1 MRKRNRKD
9 MFDDKSL
16 NTLEYGKI
24 LEMLAARAQ
33 SEGGKAA
40 CRGLR
45 PVGVRTEAE
54 LALDMTAEADRTLF
68 EFSVSPSFAVDD
80 IEETLLKAEKG
91 AVLSIPEILR
101 VGRAL
106 RVARRLRK
114 SVSAVTGIPGLR
126 GMIAGLYSDEELEKD
141 IFDSFISETEV
152 ADNATPELR
161 AIRLRI
167 RKLGDNVKT
176 RLQLFVTSPAYHKYL
191 QDSIVTVRGDRYVIP
206 VKSEFKGAISGLVH
220 DQSASGATLYI
231 EPMQIVELNNE
242 LKTEKLNEQAEIER
256 ILRNFSISVRA
267 HSDRLQASYAVIVEM
282 DAIFARAQLA
292 HEMKAVRPELS
303 AEGEL
308 SVKEGRHPLIDAKKV
323 VPLTLGMKPEE
334 KMLLITGPNTGGKTV
349 TLKMTGLFVC
359 MALSG
364 MYVPAKGAKVP
375 VFDGVYSDIG
385 DEQSIEQSL
394 STFSAHIRNII
405 EILGKITENSLV
417 LFDELGAG
425 TDPGEGAALAVSISD
440 YVMRTGAKFLVTS
453 HFNDLKE
460 YALTAKG
467 VVAASMEFDTA
478 TFRPTF
484 RLVMGAIGTSNALDI
499 ASGLGLD
506 RSIIENARS
515 RISAEKRQFDNVLSA
530 AEQTRRRAEQLV
542 SDASLDREKAASAL
556 REAENEKKL
565 IAEKREKLD
574 ESIRRE
580 TKRLIEDS
588 VEEADEIIDQLK
600 SLLAKD
606 SVEDKDIFAAR
617 ALKRKLQNI
626 SAKYDTESIVED
638 EPDDTP
644 LEPGDFVW
652 VKSLARRGQLKG
664 VNARGEAEVA
674 FGKLA
679 VKVRQGDYYKVK

>member
-1 MRKRNRKD
+1 
-9 MFDDKSL
+9 MFDEKSL

-24 LEMLAARAQ
+24 LDMLAVHAQ

-40 CRGLR
+40 CRALLPTSDIG
-45 PVGVRTEAE
+45 EAE

-80 IEETLLKAEKG
+80 IEETVVKAEKG
-91 AVLSIPEILR
+91 AVLSIPELLR

-106 RVARRLRK
+106 RVARRVEK
-114 SVSAVTGIPGLR
+114 SLTPVIGVPGLHA
-126 GMIAGLYSDEELEKD
+126 MLAGLYSDDKLEKD

-176 RLQLFVTSPAYHKYL
+176 KLQLFVTSPTYHKYL

-256 ILRNFSISVRA
+256 ILRNFSTAVSA
-267 HSDRLQASYAVIVEM
+267 HADRLKASYATIVEM

-292 HEMKAVRPELS
+292 HAMKAVRPELDR
-303 AEGEL
+303 EGAL

-323 VPLTLGMKPEE
+323 VPLTLAMRADER
-334 KMLLITGPNTGGKTV
+334 MLLITGPNTGGKTV

-364 MYVPAKGAKVP
+364 LYLPAKSAKVP

-394 STFSAHIRNII
+394 STFSAHIKNII
-405 EILGKITENSLV
+405 GILGRITSRSLV

-440 YVMRTGAKFLVTS
+440 YVMSTGAKFLVTS

-460 YALTAKG
+460 YALTTPG

-484 RLVMGAIGTSNALDI
+484 KLVMGAIGTSNALDI
-499 ASGLGLD
+499 ATTLGLD
-506 RSIIENARS
+506 KGIVERARG

-542 SDASLDREKAASAL
+542 SDASLDRERAASAL
-556 REAENEKKL
+556 REAENEKRI

-588 VEEADEIIDQLK
+588 VEEADEIIDKLK
-600 SLLAKD
+600 ELAAKEV
-606 SVEDKDIFAAR
+606 VEDKDVFEAR
-617 ALKRKLQNI
+617 SLRKKLVNM

-638 EPDDTP
+638 EPDDSP
-644 LEPGDFVW
+644 LRPGDNVW
-652 VKSLARRGQLKG
+652 VKSLSKRGTLKA
-664 VNARGEAEVA
+664 VSARGEAEVV
-674 FGKLA
+674 FGKLT
-679 VKVRQGDYYKVK
+679 VKVKPGDYYKVK

>member
-1 MRKRNRKD
+1 
-9 MFDDKSL
+9 MFDEKSL

-24 LEMLAARAQ
+24 LSLLAAHAQ
-33 SEGGKAA
+33 SEGGKALCLA
-40 CRGLR
+40 LR
-45 PVGVRTEAE
+45 PATTAGEAS

-80 IEETLLKAEKG
+80 IEETVVKSEKG

-106 RVARRLRK
+106 RVARRLVK
-114 SVSAVTGIPGLR
+114 AVTPVLGVPGLKAML
-126 GMIAGLYSDEELEKD
+126 GTLFSDDKLEKD
-141 IFDSFISETEV
+141 IFDSFISDTEV

-167 RKLGDNVKT
+167 RKLGDGVKT
-176 RLQLFVTSPAYHKYL
+176 KLQLFVTSPTYHKYL

-256 ILRNFSISVRA
+256 ILRNFSTMISA
-267 HSDRLQASYAVIVEM
+267 HADRLKASYASIVEM

-292 HEMKAVRPELS
+292 HEMKAVRPDLNE
-303 AEGEL
+303 AGEL
-308 SVKEGRHPLIDAKKV
+308 AVKEGRHPLIDAKKV
-323 VPLTLGMKPEE
+323 VPLTLALRADEH
-334 KMLLITGPNTGGKTV
+334 MLLITGPNTGGKTV

-364 MYVPAKGAKVP
+364 LYLPAKSAKVP

-394 STFSAHIRNII
+394 STFSAHIKNII
-405 EILGKITENSLV
+405 GILGKITPHSLV

-440 YVMRTGAKFLVTS
+440 YVMSTGAKFLVTS

-460 YALTAKG
+460 YALTTPG

-484 RLVMGAIGTSNALDI
+484 KLVMGAIGTSNALDI
-499 ASGLGLD
+499 ATTLGLD
-506 RSIIENARS
+506 PGVVERARG
-515 RISAEKRQFDNVLSA
+515 RISAEKRQFDSVLSA

-542 SDASLDREKAASAL
+542 SDASLDRERAASAL
-556 REAENEKKL
+556 REAEQEKR
-565 IAEKREKLD
+565 IIVEKREKLD

-580 TKRLIEDS
+580 TKKLIEDS
-588 VEEADEIIDQLK
+588 VEEADEILDKLK
-600 SLLAKD
+600 ELANKET
-606 SVEDKDIFAAR
+606 VEDKDVFEAR
-617 ALKRKLQNI
+617 ALKRKLENL
-626 SAKYDTESIVED
+626 SAKYDTESVVED
-638 EPDDTP
+638 APDPTP
-644 LEPGDFVW
+644 LRVGDDVW
-652 VKSLARRGQLKG
+652 VRSLAKRGRLKG
-664 VNARGEAEVA
+664 INARGEAEVQ

-679 VKVRQGDYYKVK
+679 VKVKNGDYYKVK

>member
-1 MRKRNRKD
+1 
-9 MFDDKSL
+9 MFDEKSL

-24 LEMLAARAQ
+24 LSLLAAHAQ
-33 SEGGKAA
+33 SEGGKALCLA
-40 CRGLR
+40 LR
-45 PVGVRTEAE
+45 PATTAGEAS

-80 IEETLLKAEKG
+80 IEETVVKSEKG

-106 RVARRLRK
+106 RVARRLVK
-114 SVSAVTGIPGLR
+114 AVTPVLGVPGLKAML
-126 GMIAGLYSDEELEKD
+126 GTLFSDDKLEKD
-141 IFDSFISETEV
+141 IFDSFISDTEV

-167 RKLGDNVKT
+167 RKLGDGVKT
-176 RLQLFVTSPAYHKYL
+176 KLQLFVTSPTYHKYL

-256 ILRNFSISVRA
+256 ILRNFSTMISA
-267 HSDRLQASYAVIVEM
+267 HADRLKASYASIVEM

-292 HEMKAVRPELS
+292 HEMKAVRPDLNE
-303 AEGEL
+303 AGEL
-308 SVKEGRHPLIDAKKV
+308 AVKEGRHPLIDAKKV
-323 VPLTLGMKPEE
+323 VPLTLALRSEE
-334 KMLLITGPNTGGKTV
+334 HMLLITGPNTGGKTV

-364 MYVPAKGAKVP
+364 LYLPAKSAKVP

-394 STFSAHIRNII
+394 STFSAHIKNII
-405 EILGKITENSLV
+405 GILGKITPHSLV

-440 YVMRTGAKFLVTS
+440 YVMSTGAKFLVTS

-460 YALTAKG
+460 YALTTPG

-484 RLVMGAIGTSNALDI
+484 KLVMGAIGTSNALDI
-499 ASGLGLD
+499 ATTLGLD
-506 RSIIENARS
+506 PGIVERARG
-515 RISAEKRQFDNVLSA
+515 RISAEKRQFDSVLSA

-542 SDASLDREKAASAL
+542 SDASLDRERAASAL
-556 REAENEKKL
+556 REAEQEKR
-565 IAEKREKLD
+565 IIVEKREKLD

-580 TKRLIEDS
+580 TKKLIEDS
-588 VEEADEIIDQLK
+588 VEEADEILDRLK
-600 SLLAKD
+600 ELANKET
-606 SVEDKDIFAAR
+606 VEDKDVFEAR
-617 ALKRKLQNI
+617 ALKRKLENL
-626 SAKYDTESIVED
+626 SAKYDTESVVED
-638 EPDDTP
+638 APDPTP
-644 LEPGDFVW
+644 LRVGDDVW
-652 VKSLARRGQLKG
+652 VRSLAKRGRLKG
-664 VNARGEAEVA
+664 INARGEAEVQ

-679 VKVRQGDYYKVK
+679 VKVKNGDYYKVK

>member
-1 MRKRNRKD
+1 
-9 MFDDKSL
+9 MFDEKSL

-24 LEMLAARAQ
+24 LSLLAAHAQ
-33 SEGGKAA
+33 SEGGKALCLA
-40 CRGLR
+40 LR
-45 PVGVRTEAE
+45 PATTAGEAS

-80 IEETLLKAEKG
+80 IEETVVKSEKG

-106 RVARRLRK
+106 RVARRLVK
-114 SVSAVTGIPGLR
+114 AVTPVLGVPGLKAML
-126 GMIAGLYSDEELEKD
+126 GTLFSDDKLEKD
-141 IFDSFISETEV
+141 IFDSFISDTEV

-167 RKLGDNVKT
+167 RKLGDGVKT
-176 RLQLFVTSPAYHKYL
+176 KLQLFITSPTYHKYL

-256 ILRNFSISVRA
+256 ILRNFSTMISA
-267 HSDRLQASYAVIVEM
+267 HADRLKASYASIVEM

-292 HEMKAVRPELS
+292 HEMKAVRPDLNE
-303 AEGEL
+303 AGEL
-308 SVKEGRHPLIDAKKV
+308 AVKEGRHPLIDAKKV
-323 VPLTLGMKPEE
+323 VPLTLALRADEH
-334 KMLLITGPNTGGKTV
+334 MLLITGPNTGGKTV

-364 MYVPAKGAKVP
+364 LYLPAKSAKVP

-394 STFSAHIRNII
+394 STFSAHIKNII
-405 EILGKITENSLV
+405 GILGKITPHSLV

-440 YVMRTGAKFLVTS
+440 YVMSTGAKFLVTS

-460 YALTAKG
+460 YALTTPG

-484 RLVMGAIGTSNALDI
+484 KLVMGAIGTSNALDI
-499 ASGLGLD
+499 ATTLGLD
-506 RSIIENARS
+506 PGIVERARG
-515 RISAEKRQFDNVLSA
+515 RISAEKRQFDSVLSA

-542 SDASLDREKAASAL
+542 SDASLDRERAASAL
-556 REAENEKKL
+556 REAEQEKR
-565 IAEKREKLD
+565 IIVEKREKLD

-580 TKRLIEDS
+580 TKKLIEDS
-588 VEEADEIIDQLK
+588 VEEADEILDRLK
-600 SLLAKD
+600 ELANKET
-606 SVEDKDIFAAR
+606 VEDKDVFEAR
-617 ALKRKLQNI
+617 ALKRKLENL
-626 SAKYDTESIVED
+626 SAKYDTESVVED
-638 EPDDTP
+638 APDPTP
-644 LEPGDFVW
+644 LRVGDDVW
-652 VKSLARRGQLKG
+652 VKSLAKRGRLKG
-664 VNARGEAEVA
+664 INARGEAEVQ

-679 VKVRQGDYYKVK
+679 VKVKNGDYYKVK

>member
-1 MRKRNRKD
+1 
-9 MFDDKSL
+9 MFDEKSL

-24 LEMLAARAQ
+24 LSLLAAHAQ
-33 SEGGKAA
+33 SEGGKALCLA
-40 CRGLR
+40 LR
-45 PVGVRTEAE
+45 PATTAGEAS

-80 IEETLLKAEKG
+80 IEETVVKSEKG

-106 RVARRLRK
+106 RVARRLVK
-114 SVSAVTGIPGLR
+114 AVTPVLGVPGLKAML
-126 GMIAGLYSDEELEKD
+126 GTLFSDDKLEKD
-141 IFDSFISETEV
+141 IFDSFISDTEV

-167 RKLGDNVKT
+167 RKLGDGVKT
-176 RLQLFVTSPAYHKYL
+176 KLQLFVTSPTYHKYL

-256 ILRNFSISVRA
+256 ILRNFSTMISA
-267 HSDRLQASYAVIVEM
+267 HADRLKASNASIVEM

-292 HEMKAVRPELS
+292 HEMKAVRPDLNE
-303 AEGEL
+303 AGEL
-308 SVKEGRHPLIDAKKV
+308 AVKEGRHPLIDAKKV
-323 VPLTLGMKPEE
+323 VPLTLALRADEH
-334 KMLLITGPNTGGKTV
+334 MLLITGPNTGGKTV

-364 MYVPAKGAKVP
+364 LYLPAKSAKVP

-394 STFSAHIRNII
+394 STFSAHIKNII
-405 EILGKITENSLV
+405 GILGKITPHSLV

-440 YVMRTGAKFLVTS
+440 YVMSTGAKFLVTS

-460 YALTAKG
+460 YALTTPG

-484 RLVMGAIGTSNALDI
+484 KLVMGAIGTSNALDI
-499 ASGLGLD
+499 ATTLGLD
-506 RSIIENARS
+506 PGIVERARG
-515 RISAEKRQFDNVLSA
+515 RISAEKRQFDSVLSA

-542 SDASLDREKAASAL
+542 SDASLDRERAASAL
-556 REAENEKKL
+556 REAEQEKR
-565 IAEKREKLD
+565 IIVEKREKLD

-580 TKRLIEDS
+580 TKKLIEDS
-588 VEEADEIIDQLK
+588 VEEADEILDRLK
-600 SLLAKD
+600 ELANKET
-606 SVEDKDIFAAR
+606 VEDKDVFEAR
-617 ALKRKLQNI
+617 ALKRKLENL
-626 SAKYDTESIVED
+626 SAKYDTESVVED
-638 EPDDTP
+638 APDPTP
-644 LEPGDFVW
+644 LRVGDDVW
-652 VKSLARRGQLKG
+652 VKSLAKRGRLKG
-664 VNARGEAEVA
+664 INARGEAEVQ

-679 VKVRQGDYYKVK
+679 VKVKNGDYYKVK

>member
-1 MRKRNRKD
+1 
-9 MFDDKSL
+9 MFDEKSL

-24 LEMLAARAQ
+24 LDMLAAHAQ

-40 CRGLR
+40 CRALLPTSDIG
-45 PVGVRTEAE
+45 EAE

-80 IEETLLKAEKG
+80 IEETVVKAEKG
-91 AVLSIPEILR
+91 AVLSIPELLR

-106 RVARRLRK
+106 RVARRVGK
-114 SVSAVTGIPGLR
+114 SLTPVIGVPGLHA
-126 GMIAGLYSDEELEKD
+126 MLAGLYSDDKLEKD

-176 RLQLFVTSPAYHKYL
+176 KLQLFVTSPTYHKYL

-256 ILRNFSISVRA
+256 ILRNFSTAVSA
-267 HSDRLQASYAVIVEM
+267 HADRLKASYATIVEM

-292 HEMKAVRPELS
+292 HAMKAVRPELDR
-303 AEGEL
+303 EGAL

-323 VPLTLGMKPEE
+323 VPLTLAMRADER
-334 KMLLITGPNTGGKTV
+334 MLLITGPNTGGKTV

-364 MYVPAKGAKVP
+364 LYLPAKSAKVP

-394 STFSAHIRNII
+394 STFSAHIKNII
-405 EILGKITENSLV
+405 GILGRITSRSLV

-440 YVMRTGAKFLVTS
+440 YVMSTGARFLVTS

-460 YALTAKG
+460 YALTTPG

-484 RLVMGAIGTSNALDI
+484 KLVMGAIGTSNALDI
-499 ASGLGLD
+499 ATTLGLD
-506 RSIIENARS
+506 KGIVERARG

-542 SDASLDREKAASAL
+542 SDASLDRERAASAL
-556 REAENEKKL
+556 REAENEKRI

-588 VEEADEIIDQLK
+588 VEEADEIIDKLK
-600 SLLAKD
+600 ELAAKEV
-606 SVEDKDIFAAR
+606 VEDKDVFEAR
-617 ALKRKLQNI
+617 SLRKKLVNM
-626 SAKYDTESIVED
+626 SARYDTESIVED
-638 EPDDTP
+638 EPDDSP
-644 LEPGDFVW
+644 LRPGDNVW
-652 VKSLARRGQLKG
+652 VKSLSKRGTLKA
-664 VNARGEAEVA
+664 VSARGEAEVV
-674 FGKLA
+674 FGKLT
-679 VKVRQGDYYKVK
+679 VKVKPGDYYKVK

>member
-1 MRKRNRKD
+1 
-9 MFDDKSL
+9 
-16 NTLEYGKI
+16 
-24 LEMLAARAQ
+24 
-33 SEGGKAA
+33 
-40 CRGLR
+40 
-45 PVGVRTEAE
+45 
-54 LALDMTAEADRTLF
+54 MTAEADRTLF

-80 IEETLLKAEKG
+80 IEETVVKSEKG

-106 RVARRLRK
+106 RVARRLVK
-114 SVSAVTGIPGLR
+114 AVTPVLGVPGLKAML
-126 GMIAGLYSDEELEKD
+126 GTLFSDDKLEKD
-141 IFDSFISETEV
+141 IFDSFISDTEV

-167 RKLGDNVKT
+167 RKLGDGVKT
-176 RLQLFVTSPAYHKYL
+176 KLQLFVTSPTYHKYL

-256 ILRNFSISVRA
+256 ILRNFSTMISA
-267 HSDRLQASYAVIVEM
+267 HADRLKASYASIVEM

-292 HEMKAVRPELS
+292 HEMKAVRPDLNE
-303 AEGEL
+303 EGEL
-308 SVKEGRHPLIDAKKV
+308 AVKEGRHPLIDAKKV
-323 VPLTLGMKPEE
+323 VPLTLALRADEH
-334 KMLLITGPNTGGKTV
+334 MLLITGPNTGGKTV

-364 MYVPAKGAKVP
+364 LYLPAKSAKVP

-394 STFSAHIRNII
+394 STFSAHIKNII
-405 EILGKITENSLV
+405 GILGKITPHSLV

-440 YVMRTGAKFLVTS
+440 YVMSTGAKFLVTS

-460 YALTAKG
+460 YALTTPG

-484 RLVMGAIGTSNALDI
+484 KLVMGAIGTSNALDI
-499 ASGLGLD
+499 ATTLGLD
-506 RSIIENARS
+506 PGIVERARG
-515 RISAEKRQFDNVLSA
+515 RISAEKRQFDSVLSA

-542 SDASLDREKAASAL
+542 SDASLDRERAASAL
-556 REAENEKKL
+556 REAEQEKR
-565 IAEKREKLD
+565 IIVEKREKLD

-580 TKRLIEDS
+580 TKKLIEDS
-588 VEEADEIIDQLK
+588 VEEADEILDRLK
-600 SLLAKD
+600 ELANKET
-606 SVEDKDIFAAR
+606 VEDKDVFEAR
-617 ALKRKLQNI
+617 ALKRKLENL
-626 SAKYDTESIVED
+626 SAKYDTESVVED
-638 EPDDTP
+638 APDPTP
-644 LEPGDFVW
+644 LRVGDDVW
-652 VKSLARRGQLKG
+652 VRSLAKRGRLKG
-664 VNARGEAEVA
+664 INARGEAEVQ

-679 VKVRQGDYYKVK
+679 VKVKNGDYYKVK

>member
-1 MRKRNRKD
+1 
-9 MFDDKSL
+9 MFDEKSL

-24 LEMLAARAQ
+24 LSLLAAHAQ
-33 SEGGKAA
+33 SEGGKALCLA
-40 CRGLR
+40 LR
-45 PVGVRTEAE
+45 PATTAGEAS

-80 IEETLLKAEKG
+80 IEETVVKSEKG

-106 RVARRLRK
+106 RVARRLVK
-114 SVSAVTGIPGLR
+114 AVTPVLGVPGLKAML
-126 GMIAGLYSDEELEKD
+126 GTLFSDDKLEKD
-141 IFDSFISETEV
+141 IFDSFISDTEV

-167 RKLGDNVKT
+167 RKLGDGVKT
-176 RLQLFVTSPAYHKYL
+176 KLQLFVTSPTYHKYL

-256 ILRNFSISVRA
+256 ILRNFSTMISA
-267 HSDRLQASYAVIVEM
+267 HADRLKASYASIVEM

-292 HEMKAVRPELS
+292 HEMKAVRPDLNE
-303 AEGEL
+303 AGEL
-308 SVKEGRHPLIDAKKV
+308 AVKEGRHPLIDAKKV
-323 VPLTLGMKPEE
+323 VPLTLALRADEH
-334 KMLLITGPNTGGKTV
+334 MLLITGPNTGGKTV

-364 MYVPAKGAKVP
+364 LYLPAKSAKVP

-394 STFSAHIRNII
+394 STFSAHIKNII
-405 EILGKITENSLV
+405 GILGKITPHSLV

-440 YVMRTGAKFLVTS
+440 YVMSTGAKFLVTS

-460 YALTAKG
+460 YALTTPG

-484 RLVMGAIGTSNALDI
+484 KLVMGAIGTSNALDI
-499 ASGLGLD
+499 ATTLGLD
-506 RSIIENARS
+506 PGIVERARG
-515 RISAEKRQFDNVLSA
+515 RISAEKRQFDSVLSA

-542 SDASLDREKAASAL
+542 SDASLDRERAASAL
-556 REAENEKKL
+556 REAEQEKR
-565 IAEKREKLD
+565 IIVEKREKLD

-580 TKRLIEDS
+580 TKKLIEDS
-588 VEEADEIIDQLK
+588 VEEADEILDRLK
-600 SLLAKD
+600 ELANKET
-606 SVEDKDIFAAR
+606 VEDKDVFEAR
-617 ALKRKLQNI
+617 ALKRKLENR
-626 SAKYDTESIVED
+626 SAKYDTESVVED
-638 EPDDTP
+638 APDPTP
-644 LEPGDFVW
+644 LRVGDDVW
-652 VKSLARRGQLKG
+652 VRSLAKRGRLKG
-664 VNARGEAEVA
+664 INARGEAEVQ

-679 VKVRQGDYYKVK
+679 VKVKNGDYYKVK

>member
-1 MRKRNRKD
+1 
-9 MFDDKSL
+9 MFDEKSL

-24 LEMLAARAQ
+24 LDMLAAHAQ

-40 CRGLR
+40 CRALLPTSDIG
-45 PVGVRTEAE
+45 EAE

-80 IEETLLKAEKG
+80 IEETVVKAEKG
-91 AVLSIPEILR
+91 AVLSIPELLR

-106 RVARRLRK
+106 RVARRVGK
-114 SVSAVTGIPGLR
+114 SLTPVIGVPGLHA
-126 GMIAGLYSDEELEKD
+126 MLAGLYSDDKLEKD

-176 RLQLFVTSPAYHKYL
+176 KLQLFVTSPTYHKYL

-206 VKSEFKGAISGLVH
+206 VKSEFKGSISGLVH

-256 ILRNFSISVRA
+256 ILRNFSTAVSA
-267 HSDRLQASYAVIVEM
+267 HADRLKASYATIVEM

-292 HEMKAVRPELS
+292 HAMKAVRPELDR
-303 AEGEL
+303 EGAL

-323 VPLTLGMKPEE
+323 VPLTLAMRADER
-334 KMLLITGPNTGGKTV
+334 MLLITGPNTGGKTV

-364 MYVPAKGAKVP
+364 LYLPAKSAKVP

-394 STFSAHIRNII
+394 STFSAHIKNII
-405 EILGKITENSLV
+405 GILGRITSRSLV

-440 YVMRTGAKFLVTS
+440 YVMSTGAKFLVTS

-460 YALTAKG
+460 YALTTPG

-484 RLVMGAIGTSNALDI
+484 KLVMGAIGTSNALDI
-499 ASGLGLD
+499 ATTLGLD
-506 RSIIENARS
+506 KGIVERARG

-542 SDASLDREKAASAL
+542 SDASLDRERAASAL
-556 REAENEKKL
+556 REAENEKRI

-588 VEEADEIIDQLK
+588 VEEADEIIDKLK
-600 SLLAKD
+600 ELAAKEV
-606 SVEDKDIFAAR
+606 VEDKDVFEAR
-617 ALKRKLQNI
+617 SLRKKLVNM

-638 EPDDTP
+638 EPDDSP
-644 LEPGDFVW
+644 LRPGDNVW
-652 VKSLARRGQLKG
+652 VKSLSKRGTLKA
-664 VNARGEAEVA
+664 VSARGEAEVV
-674 FGKLA
+674 FGKLT
-679 VKVRQGDYYKVK
+679 VKVKPAASRR

>member
-1 MRKRNRKD
+1 
-9 MFDDKSL
+9 MFNEKSL

-24 LEMLAARAQ
+24 LDMLAAHAQ

-40 CRGLR
+40 CRALLPTSDIG
-45 PVGVRTEAE
+45 EAE

-80 IEETLLKAEKG
+80 IEETVVKAEKG
-91 AVLSIPEILR
+91 AVLSIPELLR

-106 RVARRLRK
+106 RVARRVGK
-114 SVSAVTGIPGLR
+114 SLTPVIGVPGLHA
-126 GMIAGLYSDEELEKD
+126 MLAGLYSDDKLEKD

-176 RLQLFVTSPAYHKYL
+176 KLQLFVTSPTYHKYL

-256 ILRNFSISVRA
+256 ILRNFSTAVSA
-267 HSDRLQASYAVIVEM
+267 HADRLKASYATIVEM

-292 HEMKAVRPELS
+292 HAMKAVRPELDR
-303 AEGEL
+303 EGAL

-323 VPLTLGMKPEE
+323 VPLTLAMRADER
-334 KMLLITGPNTGGKTV
+334 MLLITGPNTGGKTV

-364 MYVPAKGAKVP
+364 LYLPAKSAKVP

-394 STFSAHIRNII
+394 STFSAHIKNII
-405 EILGKITENSLV
+405 GILGRITSRSLV

-440 YVMRTGAKFLVTS
+440 YVMSTGAKFLVTS

-460 YALTAKG
+460 YALTTPG

-484 RLVMGAIGTSNALDI
+484 KLVMGAIGTSNALDI
-499 ASGLGLD
+499 ATTLGLD
-506 RSIIENARS
+506 KGIVERARG

-542 SDASLDREKAASAL
+542 SDASLDRERAASAL
-556 REAENEKKL
+556 REAENEKRI

-588 VEEADEIIDQLK
+588 VEEADEIIDKLK
-600 SLLAKD
+600 ELAAKEV
-606 SVEDKDIFAAR
+606 VEDKDVFEAR
-617 ALKRKLQNI
+617 SLRKKLVNM

-638 EPDDTP
+638 EPDDSP
-644 LEPGDFVW
+644 LRPGDNVW
-652 VKSLARRGQLKG
+652 VKSLSKRGTLKA
-664 VNARGEAEVA
+664 VSARGEAEVV
-674 FGKLA
+674 FGKLT
-679 VKVRQGDYYKVK
+679 VKVKPGDYYKVK

>member
-1 MRKRNRKD
+1 
-9 MFDDKSL
+9 MFDEKSL

-24 LEMLAARAQ
+24 LSLLAAHAQ
-33 SEGGKAA
+33 SEGGKALCLA
-40 CRGLR
+40 LR
-45 PVGVRTEAE
+45 PATTAGEAS

-80 IEETLLKAEKG
+80 IEETVVKSEKG

-106 RVARRLRK
+106 RVARRLVK
-114 SVSAVTGIPGLR
+114 AVTPVLGVPGLKAML
-126 GMIAGLYSDEELEKD
+126 GTLFSDDKLEKD
-141 IFDSFISETEV
+141 IFDSFISDTEV

-167 RKLGDNVKT
+167 RKLGDGVKT
-176 RLQLFVTSPAYHKYL
+176 KLQLFVTSPTYHKYL

-256 ILRNFSISVRA
+256 ILRNFSTMISA
-267 HSDRLQASYAVIVEM
+267 HADRLKASYASIVEM

-292 HEMKAVRPELS
+292 HDMKAVRPDLNE
-303 AEGEL
+303 AGEL
-308 SVKEGRHPLIDAKKV
+308 AVKEGRHPLIDAKKV
-323 VPLTLGMKPEE
+323 VPLTLALRADEH
-334 KMLLITGPNTGGKTV
+334 MLLITGPNTGGKTV

-364 MYVPAKGAKVP
+364 LYLPAKSAKVP

-394 STFSAHIRNII
+394 STFSAHIKNII
-405 EILGKITENSLV
+405 GILGKITPHSLV

-440 YVMRTGAKFLVTS
+440 YVMSTGAKFLVTS

-460 YALTAKG
+460 YALTTPG

-484 RLVMGAIGTSNALDI
+484 KLVMGAIGTSNALDI
-499 ASGLGLD
+499 ATTLGLD
-506 RSIIENARS
+506 PGIVERARG
-515 RISAEKRQFDNVLSA
+515 RISAEKRQFDSVLSA

-542 SDASLDREKAASAL
+542 SDASLDRERAASAL
-556 REAENEKKL
+556 REAEQEKR
-565 IAEKREKLD
+565 IIVEKREKLD

-580 TKRLIEDS
+580 TKKLIEDS
-588 VEEADEIIDQLK
+588 VEEADEILDRLK
-600 SLLAKD
+600 ELANKET
-606 SVEDKDIFAAR
+606 VEDKDVFEAR
-617 ALKRKLQNI
+617 ALKRKLENL
-626 SAKYDTESIVED
+626 SAKYDTESVVED
-638 EPDDTP
+638 APDPTP
-644 LEPGDFVW
+644 LRVGDDVW
-652 VKSLARRGQLKG
+652 VKSLAKRGRLKG
-664 VNARGEAEVA
+664 INARGEAEVQ

-679 VKVRQGDYYKVK
+679 VKVKNGDYYKVK

>member
-1 MRKRNRKD
+1 
-9 MFDDKSL
+9 MFDEKSL

-24 LEMLAARAQ
+24 LSLLAAHAQ
-33 SEGGKAA
+33 SEGGKALCLA
-40 CRGLR
+40 LR
-45 PVGVRTEAE
+45 PATTAGEAS

-80 IEETLLKAEKG
+80 IEETVVKSEKG

-106 RVARRLRK
+106 RVARRLVK
-114 SVSAVTGIPGLR
+114 AVTPVLGVPGLKA
-126 GMIAGLYSDEELEKD
+126 M
-141 IFDSFISETEV
+141 
-152 ADNATPELR
+152 TPELR

-167 RKLGDNVKT
+167 RKLGDGVKT
-176 RLQLFVTSPAYHKYL
+176 KLQLFVTSPTYHKYL

-256 ILRNFSISVRA
+256 ILRNFSTMISA
-267 HSDRLQASYAVIVEM
+267 HADRLKASYASIVEM

-292 HEMKAVRPELS
+292 HEMKAVRPDLNE
-303 AEGEL
+303 EGEL
-308 SVKEGRHPLIDAKKV
+308 AVKEGRHPLIDAKKV
-323 VPLTLGMKPEE
+323 VPLTLALRADEH
-334 KMLLITGPNTGGKTV
+334 MLLITGPNTGGKTV

-364 MYVPAKGAKVP
+364 LYLPAKSAKVP

-394 STFSAHIRNII
+394 STFSAHIKNII
-405 EILGKITENSLV
+405 GILGKITPHSLV

-440 YVMRTGAKFLVTS
+440 YVMSTGAKFLVTS

-460 YALTAKG
+460 YALTTPG

-484 RLVMGAIGTSNALDI
+484 KLVMGAIGTSNALDI
-499 ASGLGLD
+499 ATTLGLD
-506 RSIIENARS
+506 PGIVERARG
-515 RISAEKRQFDNVLSA
+515 RISAEKRQFDSVLSA

-542 SDASLDREKAASAL
+542 SDASLDRERAASAL
-556 REAENEKKL
+556 REAEQEKR
-565 IAEKREKLD
+565 IIVEKREKLD

-580 TKRLIEDS
+580 TKKLIEDS
-588 VEEADEIIDQLK
+588 VEEADEILDRLK
-600 SLLAKD
+600 ELANKET
-606 SVEDKDIFAAR
+606 VEDKDVFEAR
-617 ALKRKLQNI
+617 ALKRKLENL
-626 SAKYDTESIVED
+626 SAKYDTESVVED
-638 EPDDTP
+638 APDPTP
-644 LEPGDFVW
+644 LRVGDDVW
-652 VKSLARRGQLKG
+652 VRSLAKRGRLKG
-664 VNARGEAEVA
+664 INARGEAEVQ

-679 VKVRQGDYYKVK
+679 VKVKNGDYYKVK

>member
-1 MRKRNRKD
+1 
-9 MFDDKSL
+9 MFDEKSL

-24 LEMLAARAQ
+24 LSLLAAHAQ
-33 SEGGKAA
+33 SEGGKALCLA
-40 CRGLR
+40 LR
-45 PVGVRTEAE
+45 PATTAGEAS

-80 IEETLLKAEKG
+80 IEETVVKSEKG

-106 RVARRLRK
+106 RVARRLVK
-114 SVSAVTGIPGLR
+114 AVTPVLGVPGLKAML
-126 GMIAGLYSDEELEKD
+126 GTLFSDDKLEKD
-141 IFDSFISETEV
+141 IFDSFISDTEV

-167 RKLGDNVKT
+167 RKLGDGVKT
-176 RLQLFVTSPAYHKYL
+176 RLQLFVTSPTYHKYL

-256 ILRNFSISVRA
+256 ILRNFSTMISA
-267 HSDRLQASYAVIVEM
+267 HADRLKASYASIVEM

-292 HEMKAVRPELS
+292 HEMKAVRPDLNE
-303 AEGEL
+303 AGEL
-308 SVKEGRHPLIDAKKV
+308 AVKEGRHPLIDAKKV
-323 VPLTLGMKPEE
+323 VPLTLALRADEH
-334 KMLLITGPNTGGKTV
+334 MLLITGPNTGGKTV

-364 MYVPAKGAKVP
+364 LYLPAKSAKVP

-394 STFSAHIRNII
+394 STFSAHIKNII
-405 EILGKITENSLV
+405 GILGKITPHSLV

-440 YVMRTGAKFLVTS
+440 YVMSTGAKFLVTS

-460 YALTAKG
+460 YALTTPG

-484 RLVMGAIGTSNALDI
+484 KLVMGAIGTSNALDI
-499 ASGLGLD
+499 ATTLGLD
-506 RSIIENARS
+506 PGIVERARG
-515 RISAEKRQFDNVLSA
+515 RISAEKRQFDSVLSA

-542 SDASLDREKAASAL
+542 SDASLDRERAASAL
-556 REAENEKKL
+556 REAEQEKR
-565 IAEKREKLD
+565 IIVEKREKLD

-580 TKRLIEDS
+580 TKKLIEDS
-588 VEEADEIIDQLK
+588 VEEADEILDRLK
-600 SLLAKD
+600 ELANKET
-606 SVEDKDIFAAR
+606 VEDKDVFEAR
-617 ALKRKLQNI
+617 ALKRKLENL
-626 SAKYDTESIVED
+626 SAKYDTESVVED
-638 EPDDTP
+638 APDPTP
-644 LEPGDFVW
+644 LRVGDDVW
-652 VKSLARRGQLKG
+652 VRSLAKRGRLKG
-664 VNARGEAEVA
+664 INARGEAEVQ

-679 VKVRQGDYYKVK
+679 VKVKNGDYYKVK

>member
-1 MRKRNRKD
+1 
-9 MFDDKSL
+9 MFDEKSL

-24 LEMLAARAQ
+24 LSLLAAHAQ
-33 SEGGKAA
+33 SEGGKALCLA
-40 CRGLR
+40 LR
-45 PVGVRTEAE
+45 PATTAGEAS

-80 IEETLLKAEKG
+80 IEETVVKSEKG

-106 RVARRLRK
+106 RVARRLVK
-114 SVSAVTGIPGLR
+114 AVTPVLGVPGLKAML
-126 GMIAGLYSDEELEKD
+126 GTLFSDDKLEKD
-141 IFDSFISETEV
+141 IFDSFISDTEV

-167 RKLGDNVKT
+167 RKLGDGVKT
-176 RLQLFVTSPAYHKYL
+176 KLQLFVTSPTYHKYL

-256 ILRNFSISVRA
+256 ILRNFSTMISA
-267 HSDRLQASYAVIVEM
+267 HADRLKASYASIVEM

-292 HEMKAVRPELS
+292 HEMKAVRPDLNE
-303 AEGEL
+303 AGEL
-308 SVKEGRHPLIDAKKV
+308 AVKEGRHPLIDAKKV
-323 VPLTLGMKPEE
+323 VPLTLALRADEH
-334 KMLLITGPNTGGKTV
+334 MLLITGPNTGGKTV

-364 MYVPAKGAKVP
+364 LYLPAKSAKVP

-394 STFSAHIRNII
+394 STFSAHIKNII
-405 EILGKITENSLV
+405 GILGKITPHSLV

-440 YVMRTGAKFLVTS
+440 YVMSTGAKFLVTS

-460 YALTAKG
+460 YALTTPG

-484 RLVMGAIGTSNALDI
+484 KLVMGAIGTSNALDI
-499 ASGLGLD
+499 ATTLGLD
-506 RSIIENARS
+506 PGIVERARG
-515 RISAEKRQFDNVLSA
+515 RISAEKRQFDSVLSA

-542 SDASLDREKAASAL
+542 SDASLDRERAASAL
-556 REAENEKKL
+556 REAEQEKR
-565 IAEKREKLD
+565 IIVEKREKLD

-580 TKRLIEDS
+580 TKKLIEDS
-588 VEEADEIIDQLK
+588 VEEADEILDRLK
-600 SLLAKD
+600 ELANKET
-606 SVEDKDIFAAR
+606 VEDKDVFEAR
-617 ALKRKLQNI
+617 ALKRKLENL
-626 SAKYDTESIVED
+626 SAKYDTESVVED
-638 EPDDTP
+638 APDPTP
-644 LEPGDFVW
+644 LRAGDDVW
-652 VKSLARRGQLKG
+652 VRSLAKRGRLKG
-664 VNARGEAEVA
+664 INARGEAEVQ

-679 VKVRQGDYYKVK
+679 VKVKNGDYYKVK

>member
-1 MRKRNRKD
+1 
-9 MFDDKSL
+9 MFDEKSL

-24 LEMLAARAQ
+24 LSLLAAHAQ
-33 SEGGKAA
+33 SEGGKALCLA
-40 CRGLR
+40 LR
-45 PVGVRTEAE
+45 PATTAGEAS

-80 IEETLLKAEKG
+80 IEETVVKSEKG

-106 RVARRLRK
+106 RVARRLVK
-114 SVSAVTGIPGLR
+114 AVTPVLGVPGLKAML
-126 GMIAGLYSDEELEKD
+126 GTLFSDDKLEKD
-141 IFDSFISETEV
+141 IFDSFISDTEV

-167 RKLGDNVKT
+167 RKLGDGVKT
-176 RLQLFVTSPAYHKYL
+176 KLQLFVTSPTYHKYL
-191 QDSIVTVRGDRYVIP
+191 QDSIVTMRGDRYVIP

-256 ILRNFSISVRA
+256 ILRNFSTMISA
-267 HSDRLQASYAVIVEM
+267 HADRLKASYASIVEM

-292 HEMKAVRPELS
+292 HEMKAVRPDLNE
-303 AEGEL
+303 EGEL
-308 SVKEGRHPLIDAKKV
+308 AVKEGRHPLIDAKKV
-323 VPLTLGMKPEE
+323 VPLTLALRADEH
-334 KMLLITGPNTGGKTV
+334 MLLITGPNTGGKTV

-364 MYVPAKGAKVP
+364 LYLPAKSAKVP

-394 STFSAHIRNII
+394 STFSAHIKNII
-405 EILGKITENSLV
+405 GILGKITPHSLV

-440 YVMRTGAKFLVTS
+440 YVMSTGAKFLVTS

-460 YALTAKG
+460 YALTTPG

-484 RLVMGAIGTSNALDI
+484 KLVMGAIGTSNALDI
-499 ASGLGLD
+499 ATTLGLD
-506 RSIIENARS
+506 PGIVERARG
-515 RISAEKRQFDNVLSA
+515 RISAEKRQFDSVLSA

-542 SDASLDREKAASAL
+542 SDASLDRERAASAL
-556 REAENEKKL
+556 REAEQEKR
-565 IAEKREKLD
+565 IIVEKREKLD

-580 TKRLIEDS
+580 TKKLIEDS
-588 VEEADEIIDQLK
+588 VEEADEILDRLK
-600 SLLAKD
+600 ELANKET
-606 SVEDKDIFAAR
+606 VEDKDVFEAR
-617 ALKRKLQNI
+617 ALKRKLENL
-626 SAKYDTESIVED
+626 SAKYDTESVVED
-638 EPDDTP
+638 APDPTP
-644 LEPGDFVW
+644 LRVGDDVW
-652 VKSLARRGQLKG
+652 VKSLAKRGRLKG
-664 VNARGEAEVA
+664 INARGEAEVQ

-679 VKVRQGDYYKVK
+679 VKVKNGDYYKVK

>member
-1 MRKRNRKD
+1 
-9 MFDDKSL
+9 MFDEKSL

-24 LEMLAARAQ
+24 LSLLAAHAQ
-33 SEGGKAA
+33 SEGGKALCLA
-40 CRGLR
+40 LR
-45 PVGVRTEAE
+45 PATTAGEAS

-80 IEETLLKAEKG
+80 IEETVVKSEKG

-106 RVARRLRK
+106 RVARRLVK
-114 SVSAVTGIPGLR
+114 AVTPVLGVPGLKAML
-126 GMIAGLYSDEELEKD
+126 GTLFSDDKLEKD
-141 IFDSFISETEV
+141 IFDSFISDTEV

-167 RKLGDNVKT
+167 RKLGDGVKT
-176 RLQLFVTSPAYHKYL
+176 KLQLFVTSPTYHKYL

-256 ILRNFSISVRA
+256 ILRNFSTMISA
-267 HSDRLQASYAVIVEM
+267 HADRLKASYASIVEM

-292 HEMKAVRPELS
+292 HEMKAVRPDLNE
-303 AEGEL
+303 AGEL
-308 SVKEGRHPLIDAKKV
+308 AVKEGRHPLIDAKKV
-323 VPLTLGMKPEE
+323 VPLTLALRADEH
-334 KMLLITGPNTGGKTV
+334 MLLITGPNTGGKTV

-364 MYVPAKGAKVP
+364 LYLPAKSAKVP

-394 STFSAHIRNII
+394 STFSAHIKNII
-405 EILGKITENSLV
+405 GILGKITPHSLV

-440 YVMRTGAKFLVTS
+440 YVMSTGAKFLVTS

-460 YALTAKG
+460 YALTTPG

-484 RLVMGAIGTSNALDI
+484 KLVMGAIGTSNALDI
-499 ASGLGLD
+499 ATTLGLD
-506 RSIIENARS
+506 PGIVERARG
-515 RISAEKRQFDNVLSA
+515 RISAEKRQFDSVLSA

-542 SDASLDREKAASAL
+542 SDASLDRERAASAL
-556 REAENEKKL
+556 REAEQEKR
-565 IAEKREKLD
+565 IIVEKREKLD

-580 TKRLIEDS
+580 TKKLIEDS
-588 VEEADEIIDQLK
+588 VEEADEILDRLK
-600 SLLAKD
+600 ELANKET
-606 SVEDKDIFAAR
+606 VEDKDVFEAR
-617 ALKRKLQNI
+617 ALKRKLENL
-626 SAKYDTESIVED
+626 SAKYDTESVVED
-638 EPDDTP
+638 APDPTP
-644 LEPGDFVW
+644 LRVGDDVW
-652 VKSLARRGQLKG
+652 VKSLAKRGRLKG
-664 VNARGEAEVA
+664 ISARGEAEVQ

-679 VKVRQGDYYKVK
+679 VKVKNGDYYKVK

>member
-1 MRKRNRKD
+1 
-9 MFDDKSL
+9 MFDEKSL

-24 LEMLAARAQ
+24 LSLLAAHAQ
-33 SEGGKAA
+33 SEGGKALCLA
-40 CRGLR
+40 LR
-45 PVGVRTEAE
+45 PATTAGEAS

-80 IEETLLKAEKG
+80 IEETVVKSEKG

-106 RVARRLRK
+106 RVARRLVK
-114 SVSAVTGIPGLR
+114 AVTPVLGVPGLKAML
-126 GMIAGLYSDEELEKD
+126 GTLYSDDKLEKD
-141 IFDSFISETEV
+141 IFDSFISDTEV

-167 RKLGDNVKT
+167 RKLGDGVKT
-176 RLQLFVTSPAYHKYL
+176 KLQLFVTSPTYHKYL

-256 ILRNFSISVRA
+256 ILRNFSTMISA
-267 HSDRLQASYAVIVEM
+267 HADRLKASYASIVEM

-292 HEMKAVRPELS
+292 HVMKAVRPDLNE
-303 AEGEL
+303 AGEL
-308 SVKEGRHPLIDAKKV
+308 AVKEGRHPLIDAKKV
-323 VPLTLGMKPEE
+323 VPLTLALRADEH
-334 KMLLITGPNTGGKTV
+334 MLLITGPNTGGKTV

-364 MYVPAKGAKVP
+364 LYLPAKSAKVP

-394 STFSAHIRNII
+394 STFSAHIKNII
-405 EILGKITENSLV
+405 GILGKITPHSLV

-440 YVMRTGAKFLVTS
+440 YVMSTGAKFLVTS

-460 YALTAKG
+460 YALTTPG

-484 RLVMGAIGTSNALDI
+484 KLVMGAIGTSNALDI
-499 ASGLGLD
+499 ATTLGLD
-506 RSIIENARS
+506 PGIVERARG
-515 RISAEKRQFDNVLSA
+515 RISAEKRQFDSVLSA

-542 SDASLDREKAASAL
+542 SDASLDRERAASAL
-556 REAENEKKL
+556 REAEQEKR
-565 IAEKREKLD
+565 IIVEKREKLD

-580 TKRLIEDS
+580 TKKLIEDS
-588 VEEADEIIDQLK
+588 VEEADEILDRLK
-600 SLLAKD
+600 ELANKET
-606 SVEDKDIFAAR
+606 VEDKDVFEAR
-617 ALKRKLQNI
+617 ALKRKLENL
-626 SAKYDTESIVED
+626 SAKYDTESVVED
-638 EPDDTP
+638 APDPTP
-644 LEPGDFVW
+644 LRVGDDVW
-652 VKSLARRGQLKG
+652 VRSLAKRGRLKG
-664 VNARGEAEVA
+664 INARGEAEVQ

-679 VKVRQGDYYKVK
+679 VKVKNGDYYKVK

>member
-1 MRKRNRKD
+1 
-9 MFDDKSL
+9 MFDEKSL

-24 LEMLAARAQ
+24 LSLLAAHAQ
-33 SEGGKAA
+33 SEGGKALCLA
-40 CRGLR
+40 LR
-45 PVGVRTEAE
+45 PATTAGEAS
-54 LALDMTAEADRTLF
+54 LALDITAEADRTLF

-80 IEETLLKAEKG
+80 IEETVVKSEKG

-106 RVARRLRK
+106 RVARRLVK
-114 SVSAVTGIPGLR
+114 AVTPVLGVPGLKAML
-126 GMIAGLYSDEELEKD
+126 GTLFSDDKLEKD
-141 IFDSFISETEV
+141 IFDSFISDTEV

-167 RKLGDNVKT
+167 RKLGDGVKT
-176 RLQLFVTSPAYHKYL
+176 KLQLFVTSPTYHKYL

-256 ILRNFSISVRA
+256 ILRNFSTMISA
-267 HSDRLQASYAVIVEM
+267 HADRLKASYASIVEM

-292 HEMKAVRPELS
+292 HEMKAVRPDLNE
-303 AEGEL
+303 AGEL
-308 SVKEGRHPLIDAKKV
+308 AVKEGRHPLIDAKKV
-323 VPLTLGMKPEE
+323 VPLTLALRADEH
-334 KMLLITGPNTGGKTV
+334 MLLITGPNTGGKTV

-364 MYVPAKGAKVP
+364 LYLPAKSAKVP

-394 STFSAHIRNII
+394 STFSAHIKNII
-405 EILGKITENSLV
+405 GILGKITPHSLV

-440 YVMRTGAKFLVTS
+440 YVMSTGAKFLVTS

-460 YALTAKG
+460 YALTTPG

-484 RLVMGAIGTSNALDI
+484 KLVMGAIGTSNALDI
-499 ASGLGLD
+499 ATTLGLD
-506 RSIIENARS
+506 PGIVERARG
-515 RISAEKRQFDNVLSA
+515 RISAEKRQFDSVLSA

-542 SDASLDREKAASAL
+542 SDASLDRERAASAL
-556 REAENEKKL
+556 REAEQEKR
-565 IAEKREKLD
+565 IIVEKREKLD

-580 TKRLIEDS
+580 TKKLIEDS
-588 VEEADEIIDQLK
+588 VEEADEILDRLK
-600 SLLAKD
+600 ELANKET
-606 SVEDKDIFAAR
+606 VEDKDVFEAR
-617 ALKRKLQNI
+617 ALKRKLENL
-626 SAKYDTESIVED
+626 SAKYDTESVVED
-638 EPDDTP
+638 APDPTP
-644 LEPGDFVW
+644 LHVGDDVW
-652 VKSLARRGQLKG
+652 VRSLAKRGRLKG
-664 VNARGEAEVA
+664 INARGEAEVQ
-674 FGKLA
+674 FGKLV
-679 VKVRQGDYYKVK
+679 VKVKNGDYYKVK

>member
-1 MRKRNRKD
+1 

-24 LEMLAARAQ
+24 LSLLAAHAQ
-33 SEGGKAA
+33 SEGGKALCLA
-40 CRGLR
+40 LR
-45 PVGVRTEAE
+45 PATTAGEAS

-80 IEETLLKAEKG
+80 IEETVVKSEKG

-106 RVARRLRK
+106 RVARRLVK
-114 SVSAVTGIPGLR
+114 AVTPVLGVPGLKAML
-126 GMIAGLYSDEELEKD
+126 GTLFSDDKLEKD
-141 IFDSFISETEV
+141 IFDSFISDTEV

-167 RKLGDNVKT
+167 RKLGDGVKT
-176 RLQLFVTSPAYHKYL
+176 KLQLFVTSPTYHKYL

-256 ILRNFSISVRA
+256 ILRNFSTVISA
-267 HSDRLQASYAVIVEM
+267 HADRLKASYASIVEM

-292 HEMKAVRPELS
+292 HEMKAVRPDLNE
-303 AEGEL
+303 AGEL
-308 SVKEGRHPLIDAKKV
+308 AVKEGRHPLIDAKKV
-323 VPLTLGMKPEE
+323 VPLTLALRADEH
-334 KMLLITGPNTGGKTV
+334 MLLITGPNTGGKTV

-364 MYVPAKGAKVP
+364 LYLPAKSAKVP

-394 STFSAHIRNII
+394 STFSAHIKNII
-405 EILGKITENSLV
+405 GILGKITPHSLV

-440 YVMRTGAKFLVTS
+440 YVMSTGAKFLVTS

-460 YALTAKG
+460 YALITPG

-484 RLVMGAIGTSNALDI
+484 KLVMGAIGTSNALDI
-499 ASGLGLD
+499 ATTLGLD
-506 RSIIENARS
+506 PGIVERARG
-515 RISAEKRQFDNVLSA
+515 RISAEKRQFDSVLSA

-542 SDASLDREKAASAL
+542 SDASLDRERAASAL
-556 REAENEKKL
+556 REAEQEKR
-565 IAEKREKLD
+565 IIVEKREKLD

-580 TKRLIEDS
+580 TKKLIEDS
-588 VEEADEIIDQLK
+588 VEEADEILDRLK
-600 SLLAKD
+600 ELANKET
-606 SVEDKDIFAAR
+606 VEDKDVFEAR
-617 ALKRKLQNI
+617 ALKRKLENL
-626 SAKYDTESIVED
+626 SAKYDTESVVED
-638 EPDDTP
+638 APDPTP
-644 LEPGDFVW
+644 LRVGDDVW
-652 VKSLARRGQLKG
+652 VRSLAKRGRLKG
-664 VNARGEAEVA
+664 INARGEAEVQ

-679 VKVRQGDYYKVK
+679 VKVKNGDYYKVK

>member
-1 MRKRNRKD
+1 
-9 MFDDKSL
+9 MFDEKSL

-24 LEMLAARAQ
+24 LDMLAAHAQ

-40 CRGLR
+40 CRALLPTSDIG
-45 PVGVRTEAE
+45 EAE

-80 IEETLLKAEKG
+80 IEETVVKAEKG
-91 AVLSIPEILR
+91 AVLSIPELLR

-106 RVARRLRK
+106 RVARRVGK
-114 SVSAVTGIPGLR
+114 SLTPVIGVPGLHA
-126 GMIAGLYSDEELEKD
+126 MLAGLYSDDKLEKD

-176 RLQLFVTSPAYHKYL
+176 KLQLFVTSPTYHKYL

-256 ILRNFSISVRA
+256 ILRNFSTAVSA
-267 HSDRLQASYAVIVEM
+267 HADRLKASYATIVEM

-292 HEMKAVRPELS
+292 HAMKAVRPELDR
-303 AEGEL
+303 EGAL

-323 VPLTLGMKPEE
+323 VPLTLAMRADER
-334 KMLLITGPNTGGKTV
+334 MLLITGPNTGGKTV

-364 MYVPAKGAKVP
+364 LYLPAKSAKVP

-394 STFSAHIRNII
+394 STFSAHIKNII
-405 EILGKITENSLV
+405 GILDRITSRSLV

-440 YVMRTGAKFLVTS
+440 YVMSTGAKFLVTS

-460 YALTAKG
+460 YALTTPG

-484 RLVMGAIGTSNALDI
+484 KLVMGAIGTSNALDI
-499 ASGLGLD
+499 ATTLGLD
-506 RSIIENARS
+506 KGIVERARG

-542 SDASLDREKAASAL
+542 SDASLDRERAASAL
-556 REAENEKKL
+556 REAENEKRI

-588 VEEADEIIDQLK
+588 VEEADEIIDKLK
-600 SLLAKD
+600 ELAAKEV
-606 SVEDKDIFAAR
+606 VEDKDVFEAR
-617 ALKRKLQNI
+617 SLRKKLVNM
-626 SAKYDTESIVED
+626 SARYDTESIVED
-638 EPDDTP
+638 EPDDSP
-644 LEPGDFVW
+644 LRPGDNVW
-652 VKSLARRGQLKG
+652 VKSLSKRGTLKA
-664 VNARGEAEVA
+664 VSARGEAEVV
-674 FGKLA
+674 FGKLT
-679 VKVRQGDYYKVK
+679 VKVKPGDYYKVK

>member
-1 MRKRNRKD
+1 
-9 MFDDKSL
+9 MFDEKSL

-24 LEMLAARAQ
+24 LSLLAAHAQ
-33 SEGGKAA
+33 SEGGKALCLA
-40 CRGLR
+40 LR
-45 PVGVRTEAE
+45 PATTAGEAS

-80 IEETLLKAEKG
+80 IEETVVKSEKG

-106 RVARRLRK
+106 RVARRLVK
-114 SVSAVTGIPGLR
+114 AVTPVLGVPGLKAML
-126 GMIAGLYSDEELEKD
+126 GTLFSDDKLEKD
-141 IFDSFISETEV
+141 IFDSFISDTEV

-167 RKLGDNVKT
+167 RKLGDGVKT
-176 RLQLFVTSPAYHKYL
+176 KLQLFVTSPTYHKYL

-256 ILRNFSISVRA
+256 ILRNFSTMISA
-267 HSDRLQASYAVIVEM
+267 HADRLKASYASIVEM

-292 HEMKAVRPELS
+292 HEMKAVRPDLNE
-303 AEGEL
+303 EGEL
-308 SVKEGRHPLIDAKKV
+308 AVKEGRHPLIDAKKV
-323 VPLTLGMKPEE
+323 VPLTLALRADEH
-334 KMLLITGPNTGGKTV
+334 MLLITGPNTGGKTV

-364 MYVPAKGAKVP
+364 LYLPAKSAKVP

-394 STFSAHIRNII
+394 STFSAHIKNII
-405 EILGKITENSLV
+405 GILGKITPHSLV

-440 YVMRTGAKFLVTS
+440 YVMSTGAKFLVTS

-460 YALTAKG
+460 YALTTPG

-484 RLVMGAIGTSNALDI
+484 KLVMGAIGTSNALDI
-499 ASGLGLD
+499 ATTLGLD
-506 RSIIENARS
+506 PGIVERARG
-515 RISAEKRQFDNVLSA
+515 RISAEKRQFDSVLSA

-542 SDASLDREKAASAL
+542 SDASLDRERAASAL
-556 REAENEKKL
+556 REAEQEKR
-565 IAEKREKLD
+565 IIVEKREKLD

-580 TKRLIEDS
+580 TKKLIEDS
-588 VEEADEIIDQLK
+588 VEEADEILDRLK
-600 SLLAKD
+600 ELANKET
-606 SVEDKDIFAAR
+606 VEDKDVFEAR
-617 ALKRKLQNI
+617 ALKRKLENL
-626 SAKYDTESIVED
+626 SAKYDTESVVED
-638 EPDDTP
+638 APDPTP
-644 LEPGDFVW
+644 LRVGDDVW
-652 VKSLARRGQLKG
+652 VKSLAKRGRLKG
-664 VNARGEAEVA
+664 MNARGEAEVQ

-679 VKVRQGDYYKVK
+679 VKVKNGDYYKVK

>member
-1 MRKRNRKD
+1 
-9 MFDDKSL
+9 MFDEKSL

-24 LEMLAARAQ
+24 LDMLAAHAQ

-40 CRGLR
+40 CRALLPTSDIG
-45 PVGVRTEAE
+45 EAE

-80 IEETLLKAEKG
+80 IEETVVKAEKG
-91 AVLSIPEILR
+91 AVLSIPELLR

-106 RVARRLRK
+106 RVARRVGK
-114 SVSAVTGIPGLR
+114 SLTPVIGVPGLHA
-126 GMIAGLYSDEELEKD
+126 MLAGLYSDDKLEKD

-176 RLQLFVTSPAYHKYL
+176 KLQLFVTSPTYHKYL

-256 ILRNFSISVRA
+256 ILRNFSTAVSA
-267 HSDRLQASYAVIVEM
+267 HADRLKASYATIVEM

-292 HEMKAVRPELS
+292 HAMKAVRPELDR
-303 AEGEL
+303 EGAL

-323 VPLTLGMKPEE
+323 VPLTLAMRADER
-334 KMLLITGPNTGGKTV
+334 MLLITGPNTGGKTV

-364 MYVPAKGAKVP
+364 LYLPSKSAKVP

-394 STFSAHIRNII
+394 STFSAHIKNII
-405 EILGKITENSLV
+405 GILGRITSRSLV

-440 YVMRTGAKFLVTS
+440 YVMSTGAKFLVTS

-460 YALTAKG
+460 YALTTPG

-484 RLVMGAIGTSNALDI
+484 KLVMGAIGTSNALDI
-499 ASGLGLD
+499 ATTLGLD
-506 RSIIENARS
+506 KGIVERARG
-515 RISAEKRQFDNVLSA
+515 RISAEKRQFDHVLSA

-542 SDASLDREKAASAL
+542 SDASLDRERAASAL
-556 REAENEKKL
+556 REAENEKRI

-588 VEEADEIIDQLK
+588 VEEADEIIDKLK
-600 SLLAKD
+600 ELAAKEV
-606 SVEDKDIFAAR
+606 VEDKDVFEAR
-617 ALKRKLQNI
+617 SLRKKLVNM
-626 SAKYDTESIVED
+626 SARYDTESIVED
-638 EPDDTP
+638 EPDDSP
-644 LEPGDFVW
+644 LRPGDNVW
-652 VKSLARRGQLKG
+652 VKSLSKRGTLKA
-664 VNARGEAEVA
+664 VSARGEAEVV
-674 FGKLA
+674 FGKLT
-679 VKVRQGDYYKVK
+679 VKVKPGDYYKVK

>member
-1 MRKRNRKD
+1 
-9 MFDDKSL
+9 MFDEKSL

-24 LEMLAARAQ
+24 LSLLAAHAQ
-33 SEGGKAA
+33 SEGGKALCLA
-40 CRGLR
+40 LR
-45 PVGVRTEAE
+45 PATTAGEAS

-80 IEETLLKAEKG
+80 IEETVVKSEKG

-106 RVARRLRK
+106 RVARRLVK
-114 SVSAVTGIPGLR
+114 AVTPVLGVPGLKAML
-126 GMIAGLYSDEELEKD
+126 GTLFSDDKLEKD
-141 IFDSFISETEV
+141 IFDSFISDTEV

-167 RKLGDNVKT
+167 RKLGDGVKT
-176 RLQLFVTSPAYHKYL
+176 KLQLFVTSPTYHKYL

-256 ILRNFSISVRA
+256 ILRNFSTMISA
-267 HSDRLQASYAVIVEM
+267 HADRLKASYASIVEM

-292 HEMKAVRPELS
+292 HEMKAVRPDLNE
-303 AEGEL
+303 AGEL
-308 SVKEGRHPLIDAKKV
+308 TVKEGRHPLIDAKKV
-323 VPLTLGMKPEE
+323 VPLTLALRADEH
-334 KMLLITGPNTGGKTV
+334 MLLITGPNTGGKTV

-364 MYVPAKGAKVP
+364 LYLPAKSAKVP

-394 STFSAHIRNII
+394 STFSAHIKNII
-405 EILGKITENSLV
+405 GILGKITPHSLV

-440 YVMRTGAKFLVTS
+440 YVMSTGAKFLVTS

-460 YALTAKG
+460 YALTTPG

-484 RLVMGAIGTSNALDI
+484 KLVMGAIGTSNALDI
-499 ASGLGLD
+499 ATTLGLD
-506 RSIIENARS
+506 PGIVERARG
-515 RISAEKRQFDNVLSA
+515 RISAEKRQFDSVLSA

-542 SDASLDREKAASAL
+542 SDASLDRERAASAL
-556 REAENEKKL
+556 REAEQEKR
-565 IAEKREKLD
+565 IIVEKREKLD

-580 TKRLIEDS
+580 TKKLIEDS
-588 VEEADEIIDQLK
+588 VEEADEILDKLK
-600 SLLAKD
+600 ELANKET
-606 SVEDKDIFAAR
+606 VEDKDVFEAR
-617 ALKRKLQNI
+617 ALKRKLENL
-626 SAKYDTESIVED
+626 SAKYDTESVVED
-638 EPDDTP
+638 APDPTP
-644 LEPGDFVW
+644 LRVGDDVW
-652 VKSLARRGQLKG
+652 VRSLAKRGRLKG
-664 VNARGEAEVA
+664 INARGEAEVQ

-679 VKVRQGDYYKVK
+679 VKVKNGDYYKVK

>member
-1 MRKRNRKD
+1 
-9 MFDDKSL
+9 MFDEKSL

-24 LEMLAARAQ
+24 LDMLAAHAQ

-40 CRGLR
+40 CRALL
-45 PVGVRTEAE
+45 PTSDICEAE

-80 IEETLLKAEKG
+80 IEETVVKAEKG
-91 AVLSIPEILR
+91 AVLSIPELLR

-106 RVARRLRK
+106 RVARRVGK
-114 SVSAVTGIPGLR
+114 SLTPVIGVPGLHA
-126 GMIAGLYSDEELEKD
+126 MLAGLYSDDKLEKD

-176 RLQLFVTSPAYHKYL
+176 KLQLFVTSPTYHKYL

-256 ILRNFSISVRA
+256 ILRNFSTAVSA
-267 HSDRLQASYAVIVEM
+267 HADRLKASYATIVEM
-282 DAIFARAQLA
+282 DAVFARAQLA
-292 HEMKAVRPELS
+292 HAMKAVRPELDR
-303 AEGEL
+303 EGAL

-323 VPLTLGMKPEE
+323 VPLTLAMRADER
-334 KMLLITGPNTGGKTV
+334 MLLITGPNTGGKTV

-364 MYVPAKGAKVP
+364 LYLPAKSAKVP

-394 STFSAHIRNII
+394 STFSAHIKNII
-405 EILGKITENSLV
+405 GILGRITSRSLV

-440 YVMRTGAKFLVTS
+440 YVMSTGAKFLVTS

-460 YALTAKG
+460 YALTTPG

-484 RLVMGAIGTSNALDI
+484 KLVMGAIGTSNALDI
-499 ASGLGLD
+499 ATTLGLD
-506 RSIIENARS
+506 KGIVERARG

-542 SDASLDREKAASAL
+542 SDASLDRERAASAL
-556 REAENEKKL
+556 REAENEKRI

-588 VEEADEIIDQLK
+588 VEEADEIIDKLK
-600 SLLAKD
+600 ELAAKEV
-606 SVEDKDIFAAR
+606 VEDKDVFEAR
-617 ALKRKLQNI
+617 SLRKKLVNM

-638 EPDDTP
+638 EPDDSP
-644 LEPGDFVW
+644 LRPGDNVW
-652 VKSLARRGQLKG
+652 VKSLSKRGTLKA
-664 VNARGEAEVA
+664 VSARGEAEVV
-674 FGKLA
+674 FGKLT
-679 VKVRQGDYYKVK
+679 VKVKPGDYYKVK